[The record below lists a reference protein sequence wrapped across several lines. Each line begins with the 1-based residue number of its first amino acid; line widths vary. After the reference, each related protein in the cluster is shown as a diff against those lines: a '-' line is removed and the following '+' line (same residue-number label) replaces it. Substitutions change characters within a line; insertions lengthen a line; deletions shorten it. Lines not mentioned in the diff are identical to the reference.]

1 MEMLRALDDGDYQ
14 EAEEIR
20 RRFEAL
26 EDLRNSHGPIP
37 VLHEAVRLAGVAD
50 TGPMLPLMTN
60 LPETLWN
67 QVATAALELKR
78 YNEE

>member
-1 MEMLRALDDGDYQ
+1 
-14 EAEEIR
+14 
-20 RRFEAL
+20 
-26 EDLRNSHGPIP
+26 